1 MNLVIQPYNL
11 AVPSPESHRMRVYIN
26 KFADIT
32 EQKNRLSSS
41 ASVIYFGNPGP
52 SESIHQPVKSSEF
65 MAMYNQLKSSGPLPN
80 TYFSRLNRVA
90 YKHAMLCIQRYLY
103 EVQRV
108 ISQKNIQRVV
118 VFDPWIVYLIWT
130 LTKHLKYNPYSQLN
144 KYIHVICIPELIE
157 LLHEDRLS
165 GIIKLITHDNAYPIR
180 LLTHDIQLC
189 NRLLSAGVHG
199 KQIVK
204 LPANQ
209 LVITVIENPEL
220 KNMVTVKLPDEAL
233 AKHTIPDSR
242 IHIRIP
248 AYCPLEPD
256 MELDMDLVTG
266 NMYSVLEQI
275 VDTLALKCKT
285 RGIRLARHLQHSGIH
300 IIYDI
305 ACYFTTDS
313 HDNTPCNPML
323 PFSQPQVDWSQELDC
338 RLLSMSLLPYL
349 GHVDI
354 TVVCDAY
361 WEYKPVGLNLVSK
374 YAPELMFDVIDVI
387 AVINDE
393 DEPVDK
399 PSSQI
404 HLPDPVISHDILQ
417 ISETTSSENLI
428 NRMQHVN
435 ELYDFEHDNPALI
448 ATDPDDLWILDD
460 VTDLRALLMSGDNPV
475 DQVISIPP
483 TSESIQ
489 IINKVTPAAIIEVKE
504 PVPPE
509 ESVIELAKFAHVSS
523 RSNVESRLGNRLL
536 DSGDTEWLDGA
547 QFLARCSANSR
558 HIFTVSRVQLR
569 IETIHGDNQF
579 RYEPAIMEQVN
590 AVYYNGL
597 IPDRYPSPYK
607 LYQEIGIESGLIMSK
622 AQITCIYPN
631 ILFETGVNGMIT
643 CGTLADSEF
652 QPIGEF
658 VRDNIYNKP
667 VEYFLNRVNT
677 LEHSPGLQ
685 PGSRFR
691 LGILI
696 QVGSG
701 SSGMS
706 IAGELL
712 SLALAMVGR
721 FSIVIAINFTDG
733 TERSSAW
740 LDTYREIVNR
750 LNSVTLPVALFAYVI
765 TITPDLG
772 TDISPFIMQFHTL
785 TNPLGDSSGGLN
797 LDIDYIIKL
806 HTKTNTEWRHRLCQP
821 FLGGESVTELITR
834 LDTDKTIGMLGA
846 KECVGPNNIFCN
858 TKLET
863 YFPECTYAKY
873 RDMYRYVAGTIFMT
887 RAHIIRDTI
896 TMDPKFTKAL
906 LCMPYYYDNSLF
918 PTNSPAHTFERIFGY
933 MACKKYKKGVI
944 CI

>member
-11 AVPSPESHRMRVYIN
+11 TVPSPESHRMRAYIN
-26 KFADIT
+26 KFADLT
-32 EQKNRLSSS
+32 EQSLSSS
-41 ASVIYFGNPGP
+41 AAVIYFGNQGP
-52 SESIHQPVKSSEF
+52 TGSKWHPVKSSEF
-65 MAMYNQLKSSGPLPN
+65 TVMYNQLKSSGPFPN
-80 TYFSRLNRVA
+80 TYFARLDRVA

-144 KYIHVICIPELIE
+144 MYIHVICIPELVE

-165 GIIKLITHDNAYPIR
+165 GIIKLITHDNTYPIR

-189 NRLLSAGVHG
+189 NKLLSVGVHG

-209 LVITVIENPEL
+209 LVVTVIENPEL
-220 KNMVTVKLPDEAL
+220 KNMVTLKLPEEAL
-233 AKHTIPDSR
+233 VKHTLPVAR
-242 IHIRIP
+242 LEIRIP

-256 MELDMDLVTG
+256 MKLDMDLVTG
-266 NMYSVLEQI
+266 NMYSALEQI
-275 VDTLALKCKT
+275 VDTLTLKCKT
-285 RGIRLARHLQHSGIH
+285 QDIRLARHLQQPGIH
-300 IIYDI
+300 IVYDI

-313 HDNTPCNPML
+313 NDNIAYNHIL
-323 PFSQPQVDWSQELDC
+323 PFSQPHVDWSQELDC

-349 GHVDI
+349 GNVDI
-354 TVVCDAY
+354 TVACDAY
-361 WEYKPVGLNLVSK
+361 WEYKPIGLNLVSE

-387 AVINDE
+387 ND
-393 DEPVDK
+393 DEPVDR

-404 HLPDPVISHDILQ
+404 HLPVPVISHDILQ
-417 ISETTSSENLI
+417 ISETTNIENSI
-428 NRMQHVN
+428 NWMQHVN

-448 ATDPDDLWILDD
+448 ATDPDDLWILNN
-460 VTDLRALLMSGDNPV
+460 VTDFQTMSMSGDNPV
-475 DQVISIPP
+475 DQVISTPP

-489 IINKVTPAAIIEVKE
+489 ITNEVTPAPIIELKE

-547 QFLARCSANSR
+547 QFLARCAASSR
-558 HIFTVSRVQLR
+558 HIFAVSRVQLR
-569 IETIHGDNQF
+569 IETIHESNQF
-579 RYEPAIMEQVN
+579 RYEPVIMEHVN
-590 AVYYNGL
+590 AVYYNRL
-597 IPDRYPSPYK
+597 IPDKYPSPYK
-607 LYQEIGIESGLIMSK
+607 LYQEIGIELGLIMSK
-622 AQITCIYPN
+622 TQITCIYPN

-677 LEHSPGLQ
+677 LEHSPCLQ

-701 SSGMS
+701 VSGMS

-785 TNPLGDSSGGLN
+785 TNPLGDGSSGLN

-806 HTKTNTEWRHRLCQP
+806 HTKTNTEWRHRLCRP
-821 FLGGESVTELITR
+821 FLGCESVTKLITL

-846 KECVGPNNIFCN
+846 KECVGPNNIFCD

-887 RAHIIRDTI
+887 RSHIIRDTI

-933 MACKKYKKGVI
+933 MACKKYKKGVM